1 MNAELTQELGI
12 PQAAAVTCVK
22 PSGTVSQLVDS
33 ASGIHPRHSA
43 YYIRRVRCNKDDPL
57 TTFMRE
63 HGVPMEDCVMNPAS
77 TAVFS
82 FPIKAPD
89 GECSHWISACLL
101 DFAGHGFRPVM
112 VNSSKRLL
120 VSQVL
125 GGSVVTCLVHAAL

>member
-1 MNAELTQELGI
+1 MLPCLCIQVNAELSQELGI

-33 ASGIHPRHSA
+33 ASGIHPRHSQ

-57 TTFMRE
+57 TAFMVD

-82 FPIKAPD
+82 FPIKAPE
-89 GECSHWISACLL
+89 GRNLFRGGGLVRCRESALCR
-101 DFAGHGFRPVM
+101 H
-112 VNSSKRLL
+112 
-120 VSQVL
+120 
-125 GGSVVTCLVHAAL
+125 SVQH

>member
-1 MNAELTQELGI
+1 MLIFCDCLPSGQVNAGLTQELGI

-33 ASGIHPRHSA
+33 ASGIHPRHSN

-57 TTFMRE
+57 TAFMVDN
-63 HGVPMEDCVMNPAS
+63 GVPMEDCVMNPAS

-89 GECSHWISACLL
+89 GKCWCLCVL
-101 DFAGHGFRPVM
+101 SSCDQPVKVCM
-112 VNSSKRLL
+112 QLHTSDRYL
-120 VSQVL
+120 V
-125 GGSVVTCLVHAAL
+125 G